1 MAAGDSKLFNDF
13 VLKVN
18 QGDYNDADTLTLA
31 FVSNIYSSI
40 SSDLTNPNLSNV
52 TVTSGGNV
60 NTAYNLANVTVSRT
74 AAVANFA
81 ADNIPVISSN
91 ASNPTDVRCAVI
103 YNNTS
108 ASDDLYKIYDLT
120 TDGSTALDLVNND
133 LTFTFNGGQLI
144 TATNTST

>member
-31 FVSNIYSSI
+31 FVSNTFSSI
-40 SSDLTNPNLSNV
+40 SSDLANPNLSSV

-120 TDGSTALDLVNND
+120 TDGSTPLDLVNND